1 VRVILPLYAAAATL
15 GTPALRLMLARRLR
29 RGRERADRLAERWGV
44 DPAPRPPGRLVWL
57 HAASVGETMSVLPVL
72 EALAGAGAQ
81 VLITTGTVTSA
92 ALLDQRLPA
101 LGLEACVR
109 HRFVPLDV
117 PSWAARFLD
126 HWRPDAAGF
135 VESEIWPNLI
145 AACRRRAVPTMLVNA
160 RLSPRSFSRW
170 RLLPGLARALFATFE
185 RVQAQS
191 EDDAGRLRA
200 LGARNVTAPGNL
212 KFAAAELPADPAELA
227 RLQALL
233 HGRPVWLAVSTHP
246 GEEAIAA
253 AVHAALV
260 PSHPGLL
267 TMIVPRHPQ
276 RGAALAAELTGRASS
291 GPALTRRSLGQDP
304 PAGAGLWIGDTMAEL
319 GLFIRLA
326 GPVFVGKSLAGQ
338 GGQNPLEPARLG
350 RPVALGPHTANFADA
365 VAALREAGALAEVAD
380 AAALAAWVGTM
391 LRDRDRA
398 AAMGRAG
405 IAAAARTASLPGE
418 VAAAL
423 LGLVRAGA

>member
-1 VRVILPLYAAAATL
+1 MPVILPLYAVTATL
-15 GTPALRLMLARRLR
+15 AAPALRLMLARRLR
-29 RGRERADRLAERWGV
+29 RGRERADRLAERWGHEA
-44 DPAPRPPGRLVWL
+44 APRPPGRLIWL

-81 VLITTGTVTSA
+81 VLMTTGTVTSA

-101 LGLEACVR
+101 LGLEPRVR

-117 PSWAARFLD
+117 PAWAARFLG

-145 AACRRRAVPTMLVNA
+145 AACRRHAVPAMLVNA
-160 RLSPRSFSRW
+160 RLSPRSFARW
-170 RLLPGLARALFATFE
+170 RLVPGLARALFGTFE

-191 EDDAGRLRA
+191 EGDAARLRA
-200 LGARNVTAPGNL
+200 LGARNVSAPGNL
-212 KFAAAELPADPAELA
+212 KFAAAELPADPAEIGRLRVLLA
-227 RLQALL
+227 
-233 HGRPVWLAVSTHP
+233 GRPVWAAISTHP
-246 GEEAIAA
+246 GEEGIAA
-253 AVHAALV
+253 AVHAALA

-267 TMIVPRHPQ
+267 TIIVPRHPQ
-276 RGAALAAELTGRASS
+276 RGAAIAAELA

-304 PAGAGLWIGDTMAEL
+304 PAGEGLWIGDTMAEL

-350 RPVALGPHTANFADA
+350 RPVAIGPHTVNFADA
-365 VAALREAGALAEVAD
+365 VAALRD
-380 AAALAAWVGTM
+380 AAALVEVDGAASLAAWVGTM
-391 LRDRDRA
+391 LREPARA
-398 AAMGRAG
+398 EAMGRAG

-423 LGLVRAGA
+423 LGLADARA